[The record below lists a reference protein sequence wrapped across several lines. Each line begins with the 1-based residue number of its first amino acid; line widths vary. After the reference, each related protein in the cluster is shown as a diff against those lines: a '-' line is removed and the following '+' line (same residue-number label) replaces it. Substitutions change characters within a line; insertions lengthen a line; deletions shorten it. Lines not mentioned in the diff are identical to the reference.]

1 LKTESVLEWDKYWVG
16 HEKSLFGEGSR
27 IYRKYILSFYVK
39 KILGLYF
46 KREGFFV
53 DCGSGSSESSMRLTS
68 FNKRYIAF
76 DISKYAVQKA
86 CNRFSS
92 LTGTVGDMFRL
103 PYKDGSISGIYN
115 LGVMEHFILEDLV
128 AILNEFY
135 RVLIPGSYVVLFWPC
150 RFSPFNL
157 VMDSITFLMTK
168 ICRVKFW
175 YTPDE
180 FTRLS
185 SKKHA
190 KSIMDKTGFSLE
202 AIHFSFG
209 DLFSHYVVVAKKA
222 D

>member
-1 LKTESVLEWDKYWVG
+1 MKTESVLEWDKYWVG

-46 KREGFFV
+46 KREGFFM

-76 DISKYAVQKA
+76 DISKYAVRKA
-86 CNRFSS
+86 CNRFSN

-115 LGVMEHFILEDLV
+115 LGVMEHFLQEDLV
-128 AILNEFY
+128 TILNGFY
-135 RVLIPGSYVVLFWPC
+135 RVLKPGSYIVLFWPC

-157 VMDSITFLMTK
+157 VMDSITFFMAK

-180 FTRLS
+180 FTRLA

-190 KSIMDKTGFSLE
+190 KSIMDETSFSLE

>member
-76 DISKYAVQKA
+76 DISKYAVRKA

-115 LGVMEHFILEDLV
+115 LGVMEHFLLEDLV

-180 FTRLS
+180 FTRLT

-190 KSIMDKTGFSLE
+190 KSVMDKTGLSLE
-202 AIHFSFG
+202 TIHFSFG